1 METFAHRH
9 GKPTRLEQRYGSVH
23 ICIEQP
29 STLAAFLAYCS
40 GQSANTRLFLRG
52 CTKNYPTTYP
62 SLFRGLPDD
71 GPQDERRWRWHA
83 YKHVLSNLR
92 ELSGSRWRR
101 KDLGAV
107 LQHYGIRTPWLDVVR
122 NLYTAIWFATHDLR
136 GSGLH
141 GVAMPTRDDYCW
153 ISFYRRRAGAAK
165 ETLRVTD
172 LSAHH
177 SSTHLRAHAQHG
189 TSLAMQADDVD
200 LPHQCQDFSRFRI
213 AQVPIPNGRNW
224 KLSGHMFSSGF
235 IFPSLE
241 SDDSL
246 RLLSV
251 AAVQDLLKDAC
262 ARFDMQPGTLGEISS
277 YR

>member
-1 METFAHRH
+1 MESRQDWSRDTARCTYASSSPPPWPRSSPIAAAKARTQGSFFADARRIIRQHILLSFGDFQMMVRKTSGGGGGMHTSMCFPTFA
-9 GKPTRLEQRYGSVH
+9 S
-23 ICIEQP
+23 
-29 STLAAFLAYCS
+29 SAA
-40 GQSANTRLFLRG
+40 G
-52 CTKNYPTTYP
+52 
-62 SLFRGLPDD
+62 
-71 GPQDERRWRWHA
+71 
-83 YKHVLSNLR
+83 
-92 ELSGSRWRR
+92 RWRR

-213 AQVPIPNGRNW
+213 AQVRIPNGRNW

-262 ARFDMQPGTLGEISS
+262 TRFDMQPGTLGEISS